1 MRAPRAHYSCCVT
14 ESIDRRGGARHPHT
28 LDVELHLKDQRI
40 PLRATDISRHGMF
53 LASKLLFPPRH
64 RAVLMMVQ
72 LKSGPF
78 ETMASIVRRVE
89 EPSQGPVLGI
99 GLKIYCLGANARQRW
114 DSFVRALE
122 SEPLDLRAEVKT
134 RTSNAA
140 ASFLVQPD
148 DPAGLLEFFVQ
159 NVVTP
164 RTLYVSPAV
173 RKVGAQIEFVLVHP
187 FTHDES
193 VHLGHVVEWN
203 ADHPH
208 RMGVQIAQ
216 PDADVRKA
224 FRKFLGPVRGA
235 SVITGMPSAS
245 SEGMPVGAQAEKAR
259 WTEYAFHSPK
269 LHPTGPPTN
278 AQARS
283 DGDGTDEILLVDE
296 VVASLPPQPPEE
308 LAIIEGEL
316 LQHPELE
323 YVDKRAL
330 FDFNWN
336 AEEN

>member
-1 MRAPRAHYSCCVT
+1 MRYSRRVT
-14 ESIDRRGGARHPHT
+14 ESIDRRGGTRHPHE

-40 PLRATDISRHGMF
+40 PLRATDVSRHGMF
-53 LASKLLFPPRH
+53 LASKLLFPPLH
-64 RAVLMMVQ
+64 RAVLLTVQ

-89 EPSQGPVLGI
+89 EPSQGPQLGI
-99 GLKIYCLGANARQRW
+99 GLKIYCLGADARQRW
-114 DSFVRALE
+114 DAYVAGLE
-122 SEPLDLRAEVKT
+122 NEPLDLRAELKT

-148 DPAGLLEFFVQ
+148 DPAALLEFFVQ
-159 NVVTP
+159 NVVTQ

-173 RKVGAQIEFVLVHP
+173 RKVGAEVEFVLVHP
-187 FTHDES
+187 VTHAES
-193 VHLGHVVEWN
+193 VHLGRVVEWN

-208 RMGVQIAQ
+208 RMGVQIA
-216 PDADVRKA
+216 PADEQARKA
-224 FRKFLGPVRGA
+224 FRAFLGPVHGA
-235 SVITGMPSAS
+235 SIITGVSS
-245 SEGMPVGAQAEKAR
+245 SEGGAVAAHGQREKAR

-269 LHPTGPPTN
+269 LHAPPNTTPGN
-278 AQARS
+278 DRL
-283 DGDGTDEILLVDE
+283 DGDATDDEILLTEE

-308 LAIIEGEL
+308 LDIIEGEL

-336 AEEN
+336 AEEK

>member
-1 MRAPRAHYSCCVT
+1 MT
-14 ESIDRRGGARHPHT
+14 ESIDRRGGTRHPHV
-28 LDVELHLKDQRI
+28 LDVELHLKDERI

-53 LASKLLFPPRH
+53 LESKLLFPPLH
-64 RAVLMMVQ
+64 RAVLLTVQ

-89 EPSQGPVLGI
+89 ETSQGPVLGV

-114 DSFVRALE
+114 DAYVHGLE
-122 SEPLDLRAEVKT
+122 SEPLDLRADLKT
-134 RTSNAA
+134 RTSKAA

-148 DPAGLLEFFVQ
+148 DPAGLLEFFVN
-159 NVVTP
+159 NVATP

-173 RKVGAQIEFVLVHP
+173 RKVGAEVEFVLVHP
-187 FTHDES
+187 LTHDEM
-193 VHLGHVVEWN
+193 VHLGQVVEWN

-216 PDADVRKA
+216 PDSDARKA
-224 FRKFLGPVRGA
+224 FKKFLGPVHGA
-235 SVITGMPSAS
+235 SMITGMPAASGEGTPVSA
-245 SEGMPVGAQAEKAR
+245 GAAGTAGEKAR

-269 LHPTGPPTN
+269 LHPTAPPMP
-278 AQARS
+278 RDS
-283 DGDGTDEILLVDE
+283 DGTDEILLVDE
-296 VVASLPPQPPEE
+296 VIASMPPQPPEE
-308 LAIIEGEL
+308 LDIIEGEL
-316 LQHPELE
+316 LHHPELE

-336 AEEN
+336 AEES